1 LPGAHAE
8 FQQRDGER
16 EPRTACCIGARQA
29 GGRPQPAGA
38 AHHQRIGGPPARAQA
53 VECDSDASWKLNT
66 LGMALEVMQDS
77 SRGVDARQ
85 SRQA

>member
-1 LPGAHAE
+1 MASANHA
-8 FQQRDGER
+8 
-16 EPRTACCIGARQA
+16 
-29 GGRPQPAGA
+29 QPAASARARPEA
-38 AHHQRIGGPPARAQA
+38 AHSLPEPLIISASVARLRARRRSNA
-53 VECDSDASWKLNT
+53 TSDASWKLNT